1 MKKPPQSVKD
11 INADIKNEISRALE
25 ILGADRQLLAIVGSW
40 GDTLSH
46 REILRLLREWNA
58 SAAREKGLDGRG

>member
-11 INADIKNEISRALE
+11 INADIKNEISLALE
-25 ILGADRQLLAIVGSW
+25 ILGADRQLLGIVGSW

-58 SAAREKGLDGRG
+58 SAGQEKAKGQQ